1 MVEETTNRPPWHVPG
16 HAVDIPDVLVAT
28 ETCPDGDTIFVRV
41 RGELDIASA
50 PVLRR
55 RLLELTA
62 LPGRGLTLDVGG
74 VTFMDSSGLSA
85 LEAALLSANEHGVK
99 FTLTHVPE
107 HALQVL
113 RLTNM
118 ASRFGLEDES
128 GNRPD
133 GHAPPNVA

>member
-1 MVEETTNRPPWHVPG
+1 MVEETSNRPPWHVPG
-16 HAVDIPDVLVAT
+16 HAVDMPDVLVAT
-28 ETCPDGDTIFVRV
+28 ETCPDGDTIIIRA

-62 LPGRGLTLDVGG
+62 LPVRGLTVDIGG
-74 VTFMDSSGLSA
+74 VTFMDSSGLGA
-85 LEAALLSANEHGVK
+85 LEEALLSAEEHGVK
-99 FTLTHVPE
+99 FTLVQVPE

-118 ASRFGLEDES
+118 AGRFELADES
-128 GNRPD
+128 GPD